1 MTTTTYLLDSSV
13 LIALL
18 MDSHIHRW
26 RVIGWIEASEKKI
39 ALCSITQGAF
49 LRVYMRSQESATFE
63 QGIEVLRQLA
73 QMPEVV
79 FLQDNGDYLDVPPR
93 GIRGHRQVT
102 DAYLAQIAKKNDLT
116 LATLDMAQTALY
128 PDTCYYIS

>member
-1 MTTTTYLLDSSV
+1 M
-13 LIALL
+13 
-18 MDSHIHRW
+18 
-26 RVIGWIEASEKKI
+26 KI
-39 ALCSITQGAF
+39 ALCSITQGAV